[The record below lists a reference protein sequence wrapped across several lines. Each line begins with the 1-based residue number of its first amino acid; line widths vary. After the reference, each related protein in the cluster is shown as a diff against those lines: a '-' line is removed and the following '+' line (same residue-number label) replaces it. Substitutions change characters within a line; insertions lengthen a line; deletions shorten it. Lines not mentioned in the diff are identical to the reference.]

1 MSPEGNVYQK
11 NVSREKLS
19 VWAGLCGNGQVIG
32 PLFYEGNLTGE
43 RYMEMLNNSIIPL
56 MQQAYGHLFRYV
68 WFMQD
73 GAPAHRMII
82 IRNKLQE
89 LFGHRVIRL
98 GFDVEWP
105 PRSPDLTPCDFFLWG
120 HLKNQVYKTP
130 PPSLEILRHRIEEE
144 FRLLKNKPQVIK
156 RAVNAMRHRAIT
168 CAERNGGHVEGYL

>member
-105 PRSPDLTPCDFFLWG
+105 PRSQDLTHATFSYG
-120 HLKNQVYKTP
+120 VISKIKSTKHLLHRWKSFVIELRKSFVY
-130 PPSLEILRHRIEEE
+130 
-144 FRLLKNKPQVIK
+144 
-156 RAVNAMRHRAIT
+156 
-168 CAERNGGHVEGYL
+168 